1 MYIYMRIYYQ
11 HLHVHQHVTY
21 IYMLIYINMYMYIY
35 MYVSIYIYMYMYIQM
50 HLITSCTLHLHNLYM
65 YMCPN
70 RYGCASDTDHYSSG
84 CFQGVR
90 RGQGVLLPNDDVFLC
105 LLRGADV
112 GLVLRGGDLLSGLV
126 LYALPARVRHQ
137 HGLLSEAVR
146 CLRTVRVRAALR
158 DVRTLLEQDW
168 NKIGDS

>member
-1 MYIYMRIYYQ
+1 M
-11 HLHVHQHVTY
+11 HVHQHVLLNVYLHDCTSPYASTCISKCTLQLHVTY
-21 IYMLIYINMYMYIY
+21 IYTYL
-35 MYVSIYIYMYMYIQM
+35 YMYMYQN
-50 HLITSCTLHLHNLYM
+50 T
-65 YMCPN
+65 
-70 RYGCASDTDHYSSG
+70 YGCSPDTDHYSSG

-112 GLVLRGGDLLSGLV
+112 GLVLRGGHLLPGLV

-137 HGLLSEAVR
+137 HGLLPEAVR
-146 CLRTVRVRAALR
+146 CLRAVRVRAALR

-168 NKIGDS
+168 NKLGDS